1 MLGFF
6 VGLAVA
12 LGGALLLA
20 GGSELQSRAVYV
32 ADGRWSRFIRN
43 PFWLLGL
50 LLLGVAV
57 STNFIALALAPISAV
72 QSMSIVGLAAST
84 TYGAITGRIRVTPQV
99 KLSVVACLVGILG
112 FIVVI
117 ASHRTDVAHHDLE
130 RLLPIVMAIQIIVAA
145 AGVVI
150 ACVSRR
156 TTDKTTHMA
165 GLIMAAVEFGTI
177 TATFK
182 VLVGLVLAHGLGEVL
197 SRPVTILALLFVA
210 IGGAIAGTQFQLAHR
225 VLPAPTVVAG
235 LTITETLTAAAIGT
249 LLLQESALT
258 PEAGL
263 LVLLFGGIAIGGVV
277 GMRNLQRTTDV
288 PACPEPELAVSHT
301 G

>member
-6 VGLAVA
+6 VGVGVA

-20 GGSELQSRAVYV
+20 GGSELQSRAVYA

-43 PFWLLGL
+43 PLWLLGL

-84 TYGAITGRIRVTPQV
+84 TYGAITKRIVVTPQV

-117 ASHRTDVAHHDLE
+117 AGHRTEVAHHDLE
-130 RLLPIVMAIQIIVAA
+130 RLLPIVMAIQMIVAA

-150 ACVSRR
+150 AYVSRR

-182 VLVGLVLAHGLGEVL
+182 VLVGLVMAHGLVDVVTQ
-197 SRPVTILALLFVA
+197 PVTILALLFVA
-210 IGGAIAGTQFQLAHR
+210 IGGAVAGAQFQLAHR

-235 LTITETLTAAAIGT
+235 LTITETLTAAALGT

-263 LVLLFGGIAIGGVV
+263 LVLLFGAIAIGGVV
-277 GMRNLQRTTDV
+277 GMRNLQRTTD
-288 PACPEPELAVSHT
+288 PAARREPEPAVSPT